1 MDNFDDLIPLIVIGL
16 GLIGKIIKK
25 PNKDS
30 EKEKKEK
37 RVDYHR
43 KKSIDFPNM
52 KQFKEFRERIKNEI
66 HTALDEKEESLKP
79 STDRII
85 DKIDDEDY
93 IEKDR
98 EISAKNVKA
107 PHVEVH
113 HEIKDMISK
122 SEIGK
127 KSNILD
133 EKNIRNGIIM
143 SEILNKPRSLRR

>member
-37 RVDYHR
+37 REDDHR
-43 KKSIDFPNM
+43 KKAIDFPNM

-66 HTALDEKEESLKP
+66 HTALDEREEILKP

-98 EISAKNVKA
+98 EISAKSVEA
-107 PHVEVH
+107 PHVEAH

-143 SEILNKPRSLRR
+143 SEILNKPKSLRR